1 MAIASVV
8 LQLHPD
14 RVDEA
19 LVALTD
25 VPGLTLGDRDGAFVA
40 GVVESPDA
48 QRGAELCGA
57 LRDVPGVA
65 FVDVVMVDLR
75 DEEDT

>member
-19 LVALTD
+19 LVALRT
-25 VPGLTLGDRDGAFVA
+25 VSALELGERIGAFVA
-40 GVVESPDA
+40 GVVESPTAPEGVIVCD
-48 QRGAELCGA
+48 A
-57 LRDVPGVA
+57 LRALPGVA

-75 DEEDT
+75 DEEDA

>member
-8 LQLHPD
+8 LQLSPE
-14 RVDEA
+14 RVDQALEA
-19 LVALTD
+19 LRSIRELE
-25 VPGLTLGDRDGAFVA
+25 LGDREGAFVA
-40 GVVESPDA
+40 GVVESPTA
-48 QRGAELCGA
+48 REGAALCDA

-75 DEEDT
+75 DEEEV